1 MSRTATGRTGRVVRG
16 ALLLAAVL
24 AAGVLV
30 GLDAVHA
37 VVVAVGSGV
46 LLLLRRL
53 PGGAPD
59 EWPDRV
65 TDPSDRGVR
74 REVSRLSWGL
84 HGYQGRVDRRA
95 ALRLHQLA
103 ARRLQRLGVDL
114 DDPAQAPQA
123 RELLGDQAYA
133 ALTTGA
139 AEPPRYDSYAR
150 AVTALERLG
159 ERIGR

>member
-1 MSRTATGRTGRVVRG
+1 MPAGRTGPLVRG
-16 ALLLAAVL
+16 ALLVAGVL
-24 AAGVLV
+24 ALGVLV
-30 GLDAVHA
+30 GLDGVHA
-37 VVVAVGSGV
+37 VLVAAGTGVV
-46 LLLLRRL
+46 LLLRRL
-53 PGGAPD
+53 PGGAAD

-74 REVSRLSWGL
+74 REVSRMSWGL
-84 HGYQGRVDRRA
+84 HGYEGRVDRRA

-114 DDPAQAPQA
+114 DDPAQAPRA

-139 AEPPRYDSYAR
+139 ADPPRYDSYAR